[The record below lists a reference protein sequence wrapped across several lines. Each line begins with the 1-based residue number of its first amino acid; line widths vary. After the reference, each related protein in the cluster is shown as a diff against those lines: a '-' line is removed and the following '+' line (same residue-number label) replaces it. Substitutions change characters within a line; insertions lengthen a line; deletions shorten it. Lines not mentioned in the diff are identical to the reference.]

1 MTHCHSNLL
10 RGLAIVGLLGVLGV
24 PCAHAQTMA
33 QMLPA
38 APVFPDPALQPGY
51 QRSPDTTALNRS
63 MLEQIERNP
72 GAPMAAT
79 PFTVQPGATVTYPPQ
94 VQAPY
99 PQLMPQP
106 QR

>member
-1 MTHCHSNLL
+1 MTLRSCNLL
-10 RGLAIVGLLGVLGV
+10 RGLAIAGLLAVLGV
-24 PCAHAQTMA
+24 PCAQAQVPT

-51 QRSPDTTALNRS
+51 ERSPDTAALNRS

-79 PFTVQPGATVTYPPQ
+79 PFTVQPGATVTYPPR

-99 PQLMPQP
+99 PQLTP